1 MLQDFLPLTNITDK
15 LIVVKLLI
23 SGIGQDVEVK
33 EQLLER
39 ALQVIHHLLGVSNL
53 MFRCSVLNMFSDFS
67 CPVMMVVIIALNQ
80 ARRTGDVQ
88 GQSLDPYRIEIISTF
103 MSGPTDG
110 TTFSTIPLTSLKQ
123 RGGGIHPANLVR
135 VQSVLSTSHV
145 HAIMPR
151 GLHVR

>member
-53 MFRCSVLNMFSDFS
+53 MFRYSVLNMFSDFS
-67 CPVMMVVIIALNQ
+67 CPVMMVAIIALNQ
-80 ARRTGDVQ
+80 ARTGDVQ
-88 GQSLDPYRIEIISTF
+88 GQSLDPCRIEIISTF

-123 RGGGIHPANLVR
+123 RGGGIHPVNLVR